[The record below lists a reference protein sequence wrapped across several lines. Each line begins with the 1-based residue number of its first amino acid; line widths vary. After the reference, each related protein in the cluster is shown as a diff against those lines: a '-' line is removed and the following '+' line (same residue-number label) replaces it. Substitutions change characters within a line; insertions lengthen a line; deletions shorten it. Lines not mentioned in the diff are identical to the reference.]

1 MLLVM
6 VLLGVRDVIRND
18 RQDSRQIGFH
28 LKFKFI
34 ELTRK
39 LQIYFARVVKYDT
52 VKHFVAF
59 GSVLQIFRAI
69 KGEKH
74 AFLLKNGL
82 SMLNLFINSGAVSQS
97 SQIIDE

>member
-1 MLLVM
+1 M
-6 VLLGVRDVIRND
+6 I
-18 RQDSRQIGFH
+18 
-28 LKFKFI
+28 
-34 ELTRK
+34 
-39 LQIYFARVVKYDT
+39 
-52 VKHFVAF
+52 F
-59 GSVLQIFRAI
+59 GSVLQIFRPI